1 MKNRICL
8 ILVCVFV
15 FVSCVQRKNVSVVME
30 KTEGA
35 VLAEKIVMMNG
46 NIKSYTEKNIEYAK
60 NFEIFCFSESDKK
73 SGSKLYLV
81 TVKDESPYFFCE
93 ADFTPE
99 LPDGITLMKGPFE
112 NIYMSSSTAISC
124 WNRLDALDK
133 IKYCSLDRKSWYIPE
148 VIEAMDKGEIKF
160 IGKYRAPDY
169 EILLNNNVTTAIE
182 STMIYQAQGVK
193 EKLESIGVN
202 VFVDRASYET
212 EPLARLEWIKIYGLL
227 CGKEEEADKF
237 FASQVELANKI
248 NSGTVKK
255 ESKPCVSFFYIN
267 SSGKVTIRN
276 REDYIS
282 NIIRMA
288 GCNYL
293 FPEDVADITDNPS
306 YTISVEAFYELAQ
319 NADYLIYNTSI
330 DGSVTDMESLAAK
343 NELFKD
349 FEAFRKGNVWAVGKN
364 FYQQSDSILQMV
376 YDIYKVTEN
385 LDDEKFF
392 LENLK

>member
-1 MKNRICL
+1 MKNRIFL
-8 ILVCVFV
+8 TLVCVFV
-15 FVSCVQRKNVSVVME
+15 FVSCVQKKNDAAWKG

-35 VLAEKIVMMNG
+35 VLADKIVTMNS
-46 NIKSYTEKNIEYAK
+46 NIKSYSEKKIEYAK
-60 NFEIFCFSESDKK
+60 NFEIFCFSESNKK
-73 SGSKLYLV
+73 SGNKLYLV

-93 ADFTPE
+93 ADFSPE
-99 LPDGITLMKGPFE
+99 LPEDVTLMKGPFE

-124 WNRLDALDK
+124 WTRLDALDK
-133 IKYCSLDRKSWYIPE
+133 IKYCSLDKKSWYIPE

-160 IGKYRAPDY
+160 IGKYRTPDY
-169 EILLNNNVTTAIE
+169 EVLLNNNVTTAIE

-212 EPLARLEWIKIYGLL
+212 DPLARLEWIKIYGLL
-227 CGKEEEADKF
+227 CDKEDEADKF

-248 NSGTVKK
+248 NSGAEKK
-255 ESKPCVSFFYIN
+255 ESKPDISFFYIN

-276 REDYIS
+276 KEDYIS

-293 FPEDVADITDNPS
+293 FPEDVSDVTDNPS

-319 NADYLIYNTSI
+319 DADYLIYNSSI
-330 DGSVTDMESLAAK
+330 DGSVTDMESLVAK
-343 NELFKD
+343 NQLLKD
-349 FEAFRKGNVWAVGKN
+349 FKAFKNGNIWSVGKN

-376 YDIYKVTEN
+376 YDIYKVAEN

-392 LENLK
+392 LERLK